1 MEKPHTIHRF
11 LILTL
16 LWSAVG
22 CTSNAQHSI
31 YPKTNEPIEIVSV
44 QFDKWKKGEASFFEI
59 LAADVVW
66 TVSGKSPVSGIY
78 QGKTHFM
85 ERAVNPII
93 GKLKTPLKPEFISL
107 TADSSFV
114 WLHFKASAITQSDEI
129 YENNYVWKMQLKD
142 GKITNCTAFLDT
154 HELTILMN
162 NDKTTMNK
170 TIEETIEETKDYI
183 GMWVTAD
190 GHIRHELLP
199 NNRYDEARGNRK
211 SAYQGS
217 YSISGNHIDYQDDTG
232 FTADGEF
239 RDGILYHAGMILHKE
254 KN

>member
-1 MEKPHTIHRF
+1 MEKTYIIHRF
-11 LILTL
+11 LVLMF
-16 LWSAVG
+16 LWSSIG
-22 CTSNAQHSI
+22 CTSKAQYSI
-31 YPKTNEPIEIVSV
+31 HPQMIESINIVSV
-44 QFDKWKKGEASFFEI
+44 QFDKWKNNEASFFE
-59 LAADVVW
+59 LLTDDVVW
-66 TVSGKSPVSGIY
+66 TVSGKSPVSEIY
-78 QGKTHFM
+78 RGKIDFM

-93 GKLKTPLKPEFISL
+93 GKFKTPLEPELISL

-114 WLHFKASAITQSDEI
+114 WLHFTASATTQSDKI
-129 YENNYVWKMQLKD
+129 YENNYVWKMQVKD

-162 NDKTTMNK
+162 NDNKTMNK
-170 TIEETIEETKDYI
+170 TIEETKDYI

-190 GHIRHELLP
+190 GNIRHELLP

-217 YSISGNHIDYQDDTG
+217 YKISGNHIDYKDDTG

-239 RDGILYHAGMILHKE
+239 RNGILYHAGMILYKE
-254 KN
+254 KK

>member
-1 MEKPHTIHRF
+1 MEKPHTIYRI

-16 LWSAVG
+16 LCYAIG
-22 CTSNAQHSI
+22 CTSKAQHSI

-44 QFDKWKKGEASFFEI
+44 QFDKWKKGEASFFEL
-59 LAADVVW
+59 LADDVVW
-66 TVSGKSPVSGIY
+66 IVSGKSPVSEIY
-78 QGKTHFM
+78 RGKADFM

-93 GKLKTPLKPEFISL
+93 GKFKTPLKPELISL
-107 TADSSFV
+107 TDDSSFV
-114 WLHFKASAITQSDEI
+114 WLHFKANATTQSDEI
-129 YENNYVWKMQLKD
+129 YENYYVWKMQLKE
-142 GKITNCTAFLDT
+142 GKITTCTAFLDT
-154 HELTILMN
+154 HELTILMS

-170 TIEETIEETKDYI
+170 TIEETKDYI

-217 YSISGNHIDYQDDTG
+217 YTISENHIDYKDDTG

-239 RDGILYHAGMILHKE
+239 RDGILYHAGMILYKE
-254 KN
+254 KK